1 MVRIR
6 RSPRRKIEALAL
18 FFCVAVV
25 FVAERAIHVAE
36 AEPEPTPD
44 LVQPDKK
51 TRL

>member
-6 RSPRRKIEALAL
+6 RSPSRKLEALAL
-18 FFCVAVV
+18 LFCVAVV
-25 FVAERAIHVAE
+25 FLAERAIHVAE

-44 LVQPDKK
+44 LIQPGTK